1 MKVSGEKNRR
11 FETAKFGSS
20 ELERSFN
27 LGPKTGSVLSR
38 VWINEC
44 TFSNVSILTSFTSLM
59 KMSARQS
66 W

>member
-1 MKVSGEKNRR
+1 MKVSGEKNHR

-27 LGPKTGSVLSR
+27 LGPKTGSVPSR

-59 KMSARQS
+59 KMPARQS